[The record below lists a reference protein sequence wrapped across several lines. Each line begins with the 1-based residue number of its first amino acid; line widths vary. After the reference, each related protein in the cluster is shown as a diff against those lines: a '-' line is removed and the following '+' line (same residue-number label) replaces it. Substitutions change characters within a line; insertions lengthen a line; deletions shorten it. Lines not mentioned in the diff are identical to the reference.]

1 MPVRASMQ
9 QYRTH
14 RDQTSFRRCY
24 SGSRPNRG
32 SPGCAAQR
40 QQQLVLQF
48 LLHLQ
53 ATCGQLREKLPRL
66 GDVVLID
73 QLRPQR
79 RHSFPQ
85 HLWAWQGG
93 SPKHRAG
100 WARSCFMPCL
110 SAVRMDPKLQWGWQC
125 WANPPGQFLS
135 AIGKHKEVP
144 FVAFRL
150 SFR

>member
-1 MPVRASMQ
+1 MQLQFCMPGASLLLLPSNDHLASLAPLSGHLPLHPAPNLLLQFMPVRASMQ

-14 RDQTSFRRCY
+14 RDQTSFLRCY
-24 SGSRPNRG
+24 SGSRPSRG

-40 QQQLVLQF
+40 QQQLALQF

-100 WARSCFMPCL
+100 
-110 SAVRMDPKLQWGWQC
+110 
-125 WANPPGQFLS
+125 
-135 AIGKHKEVP
+135 
-144 FVAFRL
+144 
-150 SFR
+150 